1 MPEEV
6 PFGRVAAKA
15 IRRVRR
21 YLEISQEEVAVRCNL
36 SPKHI
41 GEIERGNKDPR
52 LSTFAVI
59 VERGLGMEL
68 DQFMLVCARVRAGD
82 RVPDLSG
89 IKLPEPLGHINRPRE
104 WVAR

>member
-6 PFGRVAAKA
+6 PFSRIAARA

-21 YLEISQEEVAVRCNL
+21 YLEISQEEVASRCGL
-36 SPKHI
+36 SAKHI

-59 VERGLGMEL
+59 VEHGLGMEL
-68 DQFMLVCARVRAGD
+68 DQFMLVCARLRTSGH
-82 RVPDLSG
+82 VPDLSG
-89 IKLPEPLGHINRPRE
+89 IRLPEPLGHINRPHE
-104 WVAR
+104 WMRR